1 VSDSGIGI
9 AAENIPKVLER
20 FGMVDSPMQRSHQ
33 GTGLGLPLSRQLA
46 QLHGGELTL
55 ASKLN
60 VGTTVTVTLPA
71 SRLVPAAAAA

>member
-1 VSDSGIGI
+1 
-9 AAENIPKVLER
+9 
-20 FGMVDSPMQRSHQ
+20 MVDGPMQKSHQ

-55 ASKLN
+55 DSTVD